1 MLSPVEG
8 TWVGVVVGET
18 ECVQRPRDKREHGLL
33 WKLQIIEC
41 G

>member
-8 TWVGVVVGET
+8 TWVGVGGET
-18 ECVQRPRDKREHGLL
+18 ECVQRPRDKREHGLF
-33 WKLQIIEC
+33 WKLQIIEY